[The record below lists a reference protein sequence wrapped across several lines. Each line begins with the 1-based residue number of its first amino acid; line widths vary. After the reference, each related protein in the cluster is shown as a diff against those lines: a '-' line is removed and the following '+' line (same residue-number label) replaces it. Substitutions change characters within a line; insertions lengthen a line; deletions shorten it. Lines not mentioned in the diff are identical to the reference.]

1 MPSPKDVHT
10 VYESSTGNWVN
21 KVMVHGEVFSRH
33 ATKEEAV
40 EKGRRLAMGNKSEH
54 VIHNMDGT
62 IGKRNSYG
70 NDPNPPKDKN

>member
-1 MPSPKDVHT
+1 M
-10 VYESSTGNWVN
+10 Y
-21 KVMVHGEVFSRH
+21 GEVFSRH
-33 ATKEEAV
+33 AAKEEAV

-54 VIHNMDGT
+54 YIHNMDGT